1 MINKYFKLE
10 KQFFNF
16 LRVTGSLCCGRCYMI
31 RHHECTFNTVLKS
44 IKKIDESFVDSWIKD
59 TEHGFFHCL
68 MVSFISYYYDQN
80 VFENRK
86 LDFDNIDFSKDDI
99 HYMNQYIVKYLSS
112 GLLHDFLKAN
122 GWAQEKH
129 DIELRE
135 YFPLLMEESY
145 QHSNPSREY
154 DHSLM
159 IIGDRTEL
167 RRYPDY
173 EDWVDK
179 KILKHEILLNEENK
193 EILDIFYGILRPSL
207 LYLFENRQKVFVRHG
222 IENIHNETL
231 DSIYP
236 FKNSYSD
243 VKEHTCYYKKKDE
256 VLISEDRFGNSDM
269 YYPIETGKVPFAD
282 YYWKDNDKIHGS
294 KCINH
299 DKHHNWNMLKGVI
312 SLKDFKKKGG
322 KIVSTNHRDHLYAES
337 EIDTNDWIF
346 IHKVDY
352 NHFEGIPR
360 YRIKGFNKEIY
371 NEHISKLLGKGVH
384 IVSQRVISEFF
395 RVFDLLEAKMRSL
408 N

>member
-1 MINKYFKLE
+1 MISKYFKLE

-44 IKKIDESFVDSWIKD
+44 IKKIDDSFVDNWFKD
-59 TEHGFFHCL
+59 TEHGYFHCL

-86 LDFDNIDFSKDDI
+86 LDFDNIDFKSNDI
-99 HYMNQYIVKYLSS
+99 HHMNQHMVKYLSS
-112 GLLHDFLKAN
+112 GLLHDFLKCN
-122 GWAQEKH
+122 GYKQEEH
-129 DIELRE
+129 DTRLRE
-135 YFPLLMEESY
+135 YFPLLMEETY
-145 QHSNPSREY
+145 QHSNPSPEY

-173 EDWVDK
+173 DEWVDK
-179 KILKHEILLNEENK
+179 SVLKHEILLNKENK
-193 EILDIFYGILRPSL
+193 EILDIFYNVLRPSL

-222 IENIHNETL
+222 IENIHNT
-231 DSIYP
+231 SISDKYP
-236 FKNSYSD
+236 FANSYSD
-243 VKEHTCYYKKKDE
+243 VKEHTCYYKKKQE
-256 VLISEDRFGNSDM
+256 VLVSDVKDSDL
-269 YYPIETGKVPFAD
+269 YYPIETGKLPFAD
-282 YYWKDNDKIHGS
+282 YYWKDSEEIHGS
-294 KCINH
+294 NCINH

-312 SLKDFKKKGG
+312 SLQDLKKNGG

-337 EIDTNDWIF
+337 NIDTDKWVF
-346 IHKVDY
+346 IHKVHY

-360 YRIKGFNKEIY
+360 YRIKAFDKTSY
-371 NEHISKLLGKGVH
+371 NEHISKMLEKGLGL
-384 IVSQRVISEFF
+384 VSQRVINEFF
-395 RVFDLLEAKMRSL
+395 KVMDLLDVKMRSL